1 MSPWSQVPPSTV
13 DANGSPMQTDE
24 LSRTGVSLIA
34 YVVPSKSAYSLLLN
48 NGVARSY
55 YALIAETGRTIDEFA
70 TYCHGSDLQRQVK
83 EAEESQMN
91 GIGTVGRD
99 ALRKA
104 VNAKLLE
111 LLSMFGTAQ
120 SGYRTTD
127 LGAR

>member
-1 MSPWSQVPPSTV
+1 
-13 DANGSPMQTDE
+13 MQTDE
-24 LSRTGVSLIA
+24 LSRMDVSLIA

-55 YALIAETGRTIDEFA
+55 YALIADTGRTIDEFHS
-70 TYCHGSDLQRQVK
+70 YCQGSYLQRQVK
-83 EAEESQMN
+83 DAEERQMDCV
-91 GIGTVGRD
+91 GEVGRD
-99 ALRKA
+99 ALRKR